1 MTSDDWDDHDARMAD
16 FPADVRDAHEHSAD
30 HRDEI
35 LGSATCGCFYCCA
48 TFAPKAI
55 TAWVD
60 EAEDGQ
66 GRTAL
71 CPKCGIDSVFGDRSG
86 FPVSRDFLAKMR
98 RHWFGSA

>member
-1 MTSDDWDDHDARMAD
+1 MTSDDWDEHDARMAD

-35 LGSATCGCFYCCA
+35 LGSAACGCFYCCA

-60 EAEDGQ
+60 EAPEEGGQ
-66 GRTAL
+66 GGTAL
-71 CPKCGIDSVFGDRSG
+71 RPKCGIDSVLGDRSG
-86 FPVSRDFLAKMR
+86 FPISRDFLAKMR
-98 RHWFGSA
+98 RHWF